1 MKELSNLITV
11 FPTLQLLSNTPLI
24 DLRESLVG
32 NTTFAMDS
40 GTKDLC
46 QHCAKLIPPSKSLP
60 RTNHDH
66 HANLA
71 LLELSSESCALCTAI
86 LTLWSLE
93 NVQNRY
99 PDVKKETYEEILV
112 EMRVLETYGSD
123 DSLAWELLSVGFEI
137 QPQIPK
143 RLIDVGRASVFPKLV
158 TCTELANESLRYA
171 TLSYCWGL
179 TTFKTTKATVY
190 TYSRALP
197 YDDLPKTYR
206 DAITLA
212 RSLEINY
219 LWIDA
224 LCIVQDDNAEW
235 QQEASRMQDIYA
247 GSDLTIAATDAPDGS
262 TGCFPPCTVELLS
275 DGTSNTVVFA
285 TKDSNSNQER
295 IVQFHV
301 GDSRQ
306 VASHSILNT
315 RGWTLQEMVL
325 SHRILHCMR
334 SSLFW
339 QCKTHFKTETGLTFD
354 YSTPAMRHNLFNALD
369 PTSKDMHRNWWTW
382 MESYSR
388 REFSFPSDRLPAMA
402 GLVHH
407 YQAASRDEPM
417 LGLWERSFTQ
427 DLLWMRQ
434 GPLSKTS
441 AITHVSNIPS
451 WSWLACPAI
460 LKFDNWGLSEDKSE
474 KEKLQITTDHSSLVD
489 WSIKWSSEP
498 LVSDVKSS
506 RVIIEGPV
514 LALTFNTSPE
524 SLKFSPPY
532 LNVNDEKLDF
542 EKQGVPWRCSAQFDL
557 FEAKDRIFPASYLC
571 LLLRSSVYKSGN
583 YTEETFMILKPV
595 VDLKNTYRRT
605 GIGGIRGDK
614 RTFDL
619 GVRQKLVIIY
629 AGSDLTIAA
638 TDAPDGSIGYKFED
652 KSRELWEGRF
662 QSLAMAMSITSF
674 NLAGHQPRFE
684 AKGKCQ
690 ALAKIRVQSEGR
702 DFELLNFW

>member
-1 MKELSNLITV
+1 
-11 FPTLQLLSNTPLI
+11 
-24 DLRESLVG
+24 
-32 NTTFAMDS
+32 MDS

-137 QPQIPK
+137 QPYAMIYTHKVSITTYKSSSTSAQDSKWQVSETPASPTTFVNDRLATVGSWLHECISSHPLCRPSTGQTPK

-262 TGCFPPCTVELLS
+262 TGCFPPRTVELLL

-354 YSTPAMRHNLFNALD
+354 YSTPAMRHNLFSALD

-532 LNVNDEKLDF
+532 FNVNDEKLDF

-619 GVRQKLVIIY
+619 GVRQKLV
-629 AGSDLTIAA
+629 L
-638 TDAPDGSIGYKFED
+638 
-652 KSRELWEGRF
+652 
-662 QSLAMAMSITSF
+662 
-674 NLAGHQPRFE
+674 
-684 AKGKCQ
+684 
-690 ALAKIRVQSEGR
+690 V
-702 DFELLNFW
+702 